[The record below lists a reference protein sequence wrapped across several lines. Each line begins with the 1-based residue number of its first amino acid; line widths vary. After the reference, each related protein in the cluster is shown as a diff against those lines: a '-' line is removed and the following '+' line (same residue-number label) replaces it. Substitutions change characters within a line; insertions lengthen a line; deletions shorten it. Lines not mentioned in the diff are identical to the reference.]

1 VLRAGFEYGIV
12 LRNLNDAIQSK
23 TSMPNSAQMQSVRD
37 YFLAL
42 QSRICSTLAAI
53 DGVAAFSVED
63 IHTDTGAHSRPRV
76 LDGGRYIERGAVQ
89 YSYSLGAQL
98 PAAASERNPH
108 LAGKGFEATA
118 ISMIMHPR
126 NPYVPTFH
134 ANLRFFQIDETHWY
148 FGGGFD
154 LTPYYPF
161 KEDVIHWH
169 RIAKQACDPFG
180 EDLYHKLK
188 QWCDEYFYLSH
199 RQEARGVGGIFFDDW
214 SEGGFER
221 SFAFVRSIGDAI
233 LPAYQPILEKR
244 KDTPF
249 GAREEDFM
257 LYRRGRYAEFNLAI
271 DRGTKYGLQSGRRIE
286 SVLASMPPRAIW
298 RYNWRPAAGSPE
310 AKLYEEYLPFQDWL
324 SEQPE

>member
-1 VLRAGFEYGIV
+1 M
-12 LRNLNDAIQSK
+12 
-23 TSMPNSAQMQSVRD
+23 TSSAQMQSVRD
-37 YFLAL
+37 YFFAL
-42 QSRICSTLAAI
+42 QTHLCQSLAAI
-53 DGVAAFSVED
+53 DGGADFRIED
-63 IHTDTGAHSRPRV
+63 IHAANGAHSRPRV

-108 LAGKGFEATA
+108 LAGKGFEAAA

-134 ANLRFFQIDETHWY
+134 ANLRFFLIDETNWY

-161 KEDVIHWH
+161 KEDVVHWH
-169 RIAKQACDPFG
+169 QAAKQACDPFG
-180 EDLYHKLK
+180 ADIYPRLK
-188 QWCDEYFYLSH
+188 KWCDEYFYLTH
-199 RQEARGVGGIFFDDW
+199 RQEARGVGGVFFDDW
-214 SEGGFER
+214 NEGGFER
-221 SFAFVRSIGDAI
+221 SFEFVRSIGDAI
-233 LPAYQPILEKR
+233 LPAYRTILDKR

-271 DRGTKYGLQSGRRIE
+271 DRGTKYGIQSGRRIE

-298 RYNWRPAAGSPE
+298 RYNWRPEAGTPE
-310 AKLYEEYLPFQDWL
+310 AQLYEDFLPARDWL
-324 SEQPE
+324 AEP